1 MYTME
6 SCICAL
12 DCFATC
18 LTCWTQCG
26 EAGDAACIRCGCA
39 GAAPAVAGA
48 APVVVISAP
57 SEYERRAV
65 AWLYHHNE
73 APDLADWRDCLARFE
88 LENVPVHVLAGPHRV
103 VEVRIDVNEGLFSAT
118 DIQVAGGAG
127 GAGSAGSA
135 GGAGGAGSAGSAGGA
150 GSAGTALPAPP
161 APPAPPVPQRITLGS
176 LAARRLLAAPK
187 TRIQF
192 SQTLQ
197 PTNEGTKLIGDPP
210 TQYV

>member
-88 LENVPVHVLAGPHRV
+88 LENVPVHVLAGPRRT

-118 DIQVAGGAG
+118 DVQVAGGASS
-127 GAGSAGSA
+127 AGSAGS
-135 GGAGGAGSAGSAGGA
+135 
-150 GSAGTALPAPP
+150 APP
-161 APPAPPVPQRITLGS
+161 APPAPPVPQRIMLGS

-197 PTNEGTKLIGDPP
+197 PTNEGTKLMGATS
-210 TQYV
+210 TQYVQL

>member
-18 LTCWTQCG
+18 LTCWTRCG

-39 GAAPAVAGA
+39 GAAPATAGA

-118 DIQVAGGAG
+118 DVQV
-127 GAGSAGSA
+127 
-135 GGAGGAGSAGSAGGA
+135 AGSAGGA
-150 GSAGTALPAPP
+150 GS
-161 APPAPPVPQRITLGS
+161 APPAPPVPQRITLGA

-210 TQYV
+210 TQYVQV

>member
-1 MYTME
+1 ME

-48 APVVVISAP
+48 APVVVVSAP

-127 GAGSAGSA
+127 SAGGA
-135 GGAGGAGSAGSAGGA
+135 GGAGGAGSA
-150 GSAGTALPAPP
+150 PP
-161 APPAPPVPQRITLGS
+161 APPVPPVPQRITLGS

-197 PTNEGTKLIGDPP
+197 PTNEGTKLIGEPP
-210 TQYV
+210 TQYVQV